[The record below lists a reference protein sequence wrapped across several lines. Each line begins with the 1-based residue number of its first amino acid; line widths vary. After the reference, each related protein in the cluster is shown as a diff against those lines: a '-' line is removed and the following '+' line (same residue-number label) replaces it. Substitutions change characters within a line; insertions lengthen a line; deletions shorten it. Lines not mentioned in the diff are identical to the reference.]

1 MSNPTGA
8 SPARDGADRHDG
20 PTVLLTG
27 AAGRMGRTLRTPL
40 SAAFETVRLFSRR
53 PLSPLGAGEQ
63 LAIGDLSDAAAV
75 FAACQGVDVVVHLG
89 GKADEA
95 AFHEILN
102 SNIVGTYNIFE
113 GAKRAGVRRV
123 VYASSHH
130 VTGFY
135 PVEHL
140 TTVESPVR
148 PDTYYGVSK
157 VFGEALGRLYH
168 DKWGLEVV
176 CLRIGV
182 CRVKP
187 ENPDQLRTWLSVED
201 SIRLVKSAAT
211 CELPD
216 GIATV
221 YGVSDNA
228 RRFWDSEAGGKVG
241 FFPEDS
247 ADSFANLFAEGPGF
261 SHPWQ
266 GGAFTGA
273 DYVGGIW

>member
-1 MSNPTGA
+1 MSDPTGA
-8 SPARDGADRHDG
+8 APARESADGHGG

-40 SAAFETVRLFSRR
+40 SAAFDTVRLFSRR
-53 PLSPLGAGEQ
+53 PLSPLAAGEQ
-63 LAIGDLSDAAAV
+63 VAIGDLSDAAAV
-75 FAACQGVDVVVHLG
+75 FAACQGVDVIVHLG

-95 AFHEILN
+95 TFQEILN
-102 SNIVGTYNIFE
+102 SNIVGTYNVFE

-135 PVEHL
+135 PVENL
-140 TTVESPVR
+140 TTVDSPVR

-182 CRVKP
+182 CRVEP
-187 ENPDQLRTWLSVED
+187 ENSDQLRTWLSVED
-201 SIRLVKSAAT
+201 SVRLVKSAAT

-228 RRFWDSEAGGKVG
+228 RRFWDSDAGAKIG

-247 ADSFANLFAEGPGF
+247 ADSFANLFAEGAGF
-261 SHPWQ
+261 SYPWQ
-266 GGAFTGA
+266 GGAFTGV

>member
-1 MSNPTGA
+1 MRESTG
-8 SPARDGADRHDG
+8 SGAR
-20 PTVLLTG
+20 VLLTG
-27 AAGRMGRTLRTPL
+27 AAGRMGRTLRKPL
-40 SAAFETVRLFSRR
+40 AESFDTVRLFARR
-53 PLSPLGAGEQ
+53 PISPLDPGEE
-63 LAIGDLSDAAAV
+63 LAIGDLSEAAAV
-75 FAACQGVDVVVHLG
+75 ASACEGVDVIVHLG

-95 AFHEILN
+95 SFDEILGA
-102 SNIVGTYNIFE
+102 NIIGTYHIFE
-113 GAKRAGVRRV
+113 AARRSGVRRV

-135 PVEHL
+135 PVDHL
-140 TTVESPVR
+140 TTVEQPVR

-182 CRVKP
+182 CRPEP
-187 ENPDQLRTWLSVED
+187 ENSDQLRTWLSVAD
-201 SIRLVKSAAT
+201 SARLVQSAAT
-211 CELPD
+211 SDLAE
-216 GIATV
+216 GFATV

-228 RRFWDSEAGGKVG
+228 NRFWDTTPGAKIG
-241 FFPEDS
+241 FFPKDS
-247 ADSFANLFAEGPGF
+247 ADSFAHLFAENAAF
-261 SHPWQ
+261 SFPRQ

>member
-1 MSNPTGA
+1 MSEPAGA
-8 SPARDGADRHDG
+8 SNASMAADRSG
-20 PTVLLTG
+20 GATVLLTG

-40 SAAFETVRLFSRR
+40 AEAFDTVRLFSRR
-53 PLSPLGAGEQ
+53 PLSPLDAREE

-75 FAACQGVDVVVHLG
+75 SAACEGVDVVVHLG
-89 GKADEA
+89 GKADEST
-95 AFHEILN
+95 FHEILN
-102 SNIVGTYNIFE
+102 SNIVGTYHVFE
-113 GAKRAGVRRV
+113 GARRAGVRRV

-135 PVEHL
+135 PVDHF

-182 CRVKP
+182 CRVEP
-187 ENPDQLRTWLSVED
+187 ENADQLRTWLSVKD
-201 SIRLVKSAAT
+201 SVRLVKSAAT

-228 RRFWDSEAGGKVG
+228 RRFWDSAPGDKIG

-247 ADSFANLFAEGPGF
+247 ADGCAHLFADGAPF
-261 SHPWQ
+261 SSPWQ